1 MGRYIWLIGENLGQT
16 ANNNSYYFWRNSVEH
31 EDDIDKYLIL
41 EKNKKNQEV
50 YRSLPE
56 SCKKFI
62 VWRDTVKHLKLFV
75 KADMFFVTL
84 SYRDI
89 RPEKVMG
96 KKLDLSIEKPVIYLQ
111 HGTLAMK
118 VLGYNGR
125 SYNNNFF
132 RFVYY
137 NKLVAPIFQE
147 INDFKPYQMYYGEYH
162 PRYIELVKR
171 FKEYKPQNKRILWF
185 LTWREYLGDNLP
197 TKILLKKIKNVIT
210 DPDLID
216 YLDKTSTDLVLCVHK
231 FFDEEKIKELR
242 GESVSE
248 HIIFE
253 HAADVD
259 VMDELVKCSMLIT
272 DYSSVGFDVT
282 LLNKPV
288 ILFQPDI
295 ENYLKKRQLY
305 CQLEELGE
313 YNITK
318 TRRLV
323 EAIVN
328 EDYGVNP
335 FFRSRMPENI
345 DYDYIL
351 NGKHIERMYQDFAKI
366 QRHKITFIGY
376 NFYGI
381 GGTVFAT
388 RSLAEALLEKGYLVQ
403 LLSLKKNQKP
413 KNMPYAL
420 NLYPLYDANR
430 RSPLNLFKRH
440 FYRRKKLF
448 SYLKYDK
455 DIVNLKPYAG
465 YKLTKWLET
474 TNSETVI
481 STRESLHLFLNDAQ
495 SDMVKNKIY
504 FFHCPVEIFE
514 SVFPNI
520 LDELNR
526 CDIGK
531 AVFVTETNR
540 QKYIEDFG
548 FKNYNKHI
556 VLGNCLESS
565 RSVSREEILPVG
577 EKENNEPYRGIY
589 LLRISSDRQTDIEN
603 LLGYGRYLRDNG
615 ISNIVIDVYG
625 TGDYVDEFIDKLI
638 DEDLTD
644 YICYQ
649 GSTANG
655 PREIRNHD
663 AVVDFSLN
671 HSFGMPY
678 IEGVMNGKMVF
689 CEKNQGSKEVMSGI
703 PDAYI
708 QSYEDLTR
716 KILGLPE
723 ITGEQLQE
731 NYDTISKTYSRE
743 ALADHFLKFL
753 DQ

>member
-1 MGRYIWLIGENLGQT
+1 MGKFIWLIGENISQT
-16 ANNNSYYFWRNSVEH
+16 ANNNSYYFWRHIIERQ
-31 EDDIDKYLIL
+31 DDIDKYFIL
-41 EKNKKNQEV
+41 EKNKKNV
-50 YRSLPE
+50 KLYKSLPQHCRE
-56 SCKKFI
+56 FV
-62 VWRDTVKHLKLFV
+62 VWRNSVKHLKLYV

-96 KKLDLSIEKPVIYLQ
+96 KELDLSTEKPIIYLQ

-118 VLGYNGR
+118 TLGYNGR
-125 SYNNNFF
+125 SYNNNMF

-137 NKLVAPIFQE
+137 NKLIAPVFQE
-147 INDFKPYQMYYGEYH
+147 INDYKPYQLYYGEYH
-162 PRYIELVKR
+162 PRYMETVRR
-171 FKEYKPQNKRILWF
+171 FREFKSEHKKILWF
-185 LTWREYLGDNLP
+185 LTWREYLGDNFP
-197 TKILLKKIKNVIT
+197 TKILLKKIQNVVT
-210 DPDLID
+210 NPELLK
-216 YLDKTSTDLVLCVHK
+216 YLDKTNTDLVLCVHT
-231 FFDEEKIKELR
+231 FFDNEKIEMIK
-242 GESVSE
+242 GECKSE

-259 VMDELVKCSMLIT
+259 VMDEIVQSDVLIT
-272 DYSSVGFDVT
+272 DYSSVGFDAT

-295 ENYLKKRQLY
+295 ENYLKRRELY
-305 CQLEELGE
+305 CTIEELNE
-313 YNITK
+313 HNVTK
-318 TRRLV
+318 AKELIDTL
-323 EAIVN
+323 VN
-328 EDYGVNP
+328 ETYTVNP
-335 FFRSRMPENI
+335 FFRSRMPEKI

-351 NGKHIERMYQDFAKI
+351 AGKHIDRMYDDFAKT

-388 RSLAEALLEKGYLVQ
+388 RSLAEAFLEKGYLVQ

-420 NLYPLYDANR
+420 NMYPLYDANR
-430 RSPLNLFKRH
+430 MSPLNIFKRH
-440 FYRRKKLF
+440 FYRGKKLF

-481 STRESLHLFLNDAQ
+481 STRESLHLFLNDA
-495 SDMVKNKIY
+495 SSESIKNKIY

-520 LDELNR
+520 LDELNK
-526 CDIGK
+526 CDINK
-531 AVFVTETNR
+531 AVFVTENNR
-540 QKYIEDFG
+540 KKFIEDFD
-548 FKNYNKHI
+548 FKNYKQHI

-565 RSVSREEILPVG
+565 RSVARDEILPVE
-577 EKENNEPYRGIY
+577 EKEVYRGIY
-589 LLRISSDRQTDIEN
+589 LLRISQDRKTDIDN
-603 LLGYGRYLRDNG
+603 LIGYGKYLRDN
-615 ISNIVIDVYG
+615 NIDRIKIDVFG
-625 TGDYVDEFIDKLI
+625 TGDYVDDFIDILV

-644 YICYQ
+644 YICYN
-649 GSTANG
+649 GSTTDG
-655 PREIRNHD
+655 PAEIREHD

-678 IEGVMNGKMVF
+678 IEGIMNGKMVF
-689 CEKNQGSKEVMSGI
+689 CEENQGSKEVMEKI
-703 PDAYI
+703 PSAYI
-708 QSYEDLTR
+708 RSYEDLTK

-723 ITGEQLQE
+723 ITVEQLQE
-731 NYDTISKTYSRE
+731 YYDIISEKYSRDT
-743 ALADHFLKFL
+743 LVNNMVDYLNKK
-753 DQ
+753 